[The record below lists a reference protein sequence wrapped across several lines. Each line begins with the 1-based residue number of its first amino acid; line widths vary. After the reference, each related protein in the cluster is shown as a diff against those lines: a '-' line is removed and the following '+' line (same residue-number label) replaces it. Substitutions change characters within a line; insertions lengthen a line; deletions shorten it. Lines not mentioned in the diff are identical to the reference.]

1 MLACAPRKDAPLTHG
16 HVVTIIV
23 KALDVNLAK
32 YSRLAEHSY
41 FTKHAFIRGEVVDS
55 SFQVIPARSRSCWRG
70 IRRPP
75 QDKDSQEEAIGS
87 DEESE
92 SEEAIPQP
100 TPLGDVPLL
109 TYLIQSA
116 PASSSDHPP
125 IWDQILNNQ
134 IAMQGQLNT
143 LNRHQQEMNRRQRK
157 MEYKLNK
164 YFIHT
169 EFSVDS
175 PPTTLTDD

>member
-1 MLACAPRKDAPLTHG
+1 MDA
-16 HVVTIIV
+16 
-23 KALDVNLAK
+23 
-32 YSRLAEHSY
+32 
-41 FTKHAFIRGEVVDS
+41 
-55 SFQVIPARSRSCWRG
+55 SFQVIPYRSHSYWRG

-75 QDKDSQEEAIGS
+75 QDEDFEEEEAEEEEEEEEEEK
-87 DEESE
+87 EESE
-92 SEEAIPQP
+92 PEAEIPQP
-100 TPLGDVPLL
+100 TPLDDVPML
-109 TYLIQSA
+109 TSPIQSV
-116 PASSSDHPP
+116 PGSSSDHPP

-169 EFSVDS
+169 GFSVES
-175 PPTTLTDD
+175 PPTTPTDD

>member
-1 MLACAPRKDAPLTHG
+1 M
-16 HVVTIIV
+16 
-23 KALDVNLAK
+23 
-32 YSRLAEHSY
+32 
-41 FTKHAFIRGEVVDS
+41 VDS
-55 SFQVIPARSRSCWRG
+55 AFWFIPSTKRSCWRG

-75 QDKDSQEEAIGS
+75 QDEDSEEEE
-87 DEESE
+87 EESE
-92 SEEAIPQP
+92 PKEAQPQP
-100 TPLGDVPLL
+100 TPLGDVPML
-109 TYLIQSA
+109 TYPIQSA
-116 PASSSDHPP
+116 PGTSSDHPP

-169 EFSVDS
+169 GFSVES
-175 PPTTLTDD
+175 PPTTPTDD

>member
-1 MLACAPRKDAPLTHG
+1 MDAQF
-16 HVVTIIV
+16 
-23 KALDVNLAK
+23 
-32 YSRLAEHSY
+32 R
-41 FTKHAFIRGEVVDS
+41 
-55 SFQVIPARSRSCWRG
+55 VIPARKRSCWHG

-75 QDKDSQEEAIGS
+75 P

-92 SEEAIPQP
+92 SEDEEEQEEPAPEEVQPPP

-109 TYLIQSA
+109 SYSIQSE
-116 PASSSDHPP
+116 PGTSSDHPP

-143 LNRHQQEMNRRQRK
+143 LDHHQQEMNRRQRK

-164 YFIHT
+164 YFIYT
-169 EFSVDS
+169 GFTVES
-175 PPTTLTDD
+175 PPTTPTDD